1 MLGWLLLLAAAADA
15 RPKPNTKPDTLFKG
29 PGVTILDRQGVQA
42 IRNDKSGAT
51 GWVVA
56 FYAPWCGHCRHYAP
70 EFKKFGAALQGH
82 PNIKAGAVSCTA
94 ERKACDENAVKGY
107 PTVKS
112 FGVLGHDIVLKRHQS
127 KDLLEL
133 VRSKQTDAAFAG
145 LVKPRWS
152 EEPPKVISAPTPQS
166 PYDKIM
172 ATALPPPKLRAAPST
187 IDAAA
192 SLRFLLENV
201 FVGDRTLTEEKS
213 VALRGVLAAVAR
225 ASPEITVA
233 SAISIC
239 LQQQPS
245 PTSTDWAS
253 WLEEDG
259 VVTCHDQ
266 TTRVQRKRW
275 TSRCDPEGKGTDGTA
290 YTCGL
295 WGLFHGLVQ
304 SLNARDGLSAVRASM
319 HFFGCEEC
327 RDHFLEMYD
336 SCRYGRCDADADAS
350 LWLWRA
356 HNVVNARTHGHVEDG
371 YITANTPDNAAA
383 FWAFPSV
390 EQCADCRDGKKW
402 DLDGV
407 RAFLKREYGNGSS
420 PAPLAAA
427 PPPGSSRLHGLL
439 IVCLVGGCVICLCL
453 LRRRPLTR
461 RSRYRLPH

>member
-1 MLGWLLLLAAAADA
+1 MLRWLLLLAAAADA

-70 EFKKFGAALQGH
+70 EFKKFGAALQGRY

-94 ERKACDENAVKGY
+94 ERKACDENQVKGY

-112 FGVLGHDIVLKRHQS
+112 FGALGHDIVLKRHQS

-145 LVKPRWS
+145 LVKPKWGA
-152 EEPPKVISAPTPQS
+152 EPPEVISAPTPQS

-172 ATALPPPKLRAAPST
+172 ATAKPPPKLRAAPST

-192 SLRFLLENV
+192 SFRFMLENA
-201 FVGDRTLTEEKS
+201 FVGSQILTEEKS
-213 VALRGVLAAVAR
+213 VALRGLLAAVAR

-233 SAISIC
+233 GAVATC

-245 PTSTDWAS
+245 PTSTDWAA

-259 VVTCHDQ
+259 VVKCHDQ

-275 TSRCDPEGKGTDGTA
+275 TSRCDPDGKGVEGTA

-304 SLNARDGLSAVRASM
+304 SLSARDGLSAVRASM

-371 YITANTPDNAAA
+371 YITSNTPNNAAA
-383 FWAFPSV
+383 FWAWPSP
-390 EQCADCRDGKKW
+390 EQCTDCRDGKKW

-407 RAFLKREYGNGSS
+407 RAFLKREYGRDGAPSASGVSRRGRALTFILAGRRRS
-420 PAPLAAA
+420 P
-427 PPPGSSRLHGLL
+427 R
-439 IVCLVGGCVICLCL
+439 
-453 LRRRPLTR
+453 RRRPARAFTAF
-461 RSRYRLPH
+461 

>member
-1 MLGWLLLLAAAADA
+1 M
-15 RPKPNTKPDTLFKG
+15 
-29 PGVTILDRQGVQA
+29 
-42 IRNDKSGAT
+42 
-51 GWVVA
+51 
-56 FYAPWCGHCRHYAP
+56 
-70 EFKKFGAALQGH
+70 
-82 PNIKAGAVSCTA
+82 SCTA

-112 FGVLGHDIVLKRHQS
+112 FGALGHDIVLKKHQS

-133 VRSKQTDAAFAG
+133 VRSKRTDVAFAG
-145 LVKPRWS
+145 LVTPKWG
-152 EEPPKVISAPTPQS
+152 EPPKVISAPTPEH
-166 PYDKIM
+166 PYDKVM
-172 ATALPPPKLRAAPST
+172 KTALPPPKLRAAPA
-187 IDAAA
+187 IVDAAA
-192 SLRFLLENV
+192 SFRFMLENA
-201 FVGDRTLTEEKS
+201 FVGSQILTEEKS
-213 VALRGVLAAVAR
+213 VALRGLLAAVSR

-233 SAISIC
+233 SAVSIC

-245 PTSTDWAS
+245 PTSEDWS
-253 WLEEDG
+253 KWLEEDG
-259 VVTCHDQ
+259 VVKCHDQ

-275 TSRCDPEGKGTDGTA
+275 TSRCDPEGQGDQGTA

-327 RDHFLEMYD
+327 RNHFLEMYD
-336 SCRYGRCDADADAS
+336 ACRYGRCDADADAS

-383 FWAFPSV
+383 FWAWPSP
-390 EQCADCRDGKKW
+390 EQCADCRDGRKW

-420 PAPLAAA
+420 SASGVSARRRAFTLSLAGRRRS
-427 PPPGSSRLHGLL
+427 PR
-439 IVCLVGGCVICLCL
+439 
-453 LRRRPLTR
+453 RRRPAPRAYTAF
-461 RSRYRLPH
+461 

>member
-1 MLGWLLLLAAAADA
+1 MRPLPPLRA
-15 RPKPNTKPDTLFKG
+15 RIQKVRRGLTG
-29 PGVTILDRQGVQA
+29 TI
-42 IRNDKSGAT
+42 
-51 GWVVA
+51 
-56 FYAPWCGHCRHYAP
+56 
-70 EFKKFGAALQGH
+70 

-94 ERKACDENAVKGY
+94 ERKKPATRIAVKGY

-112 FGVLGHDIVLKRHQS
+112 FGALGHDIVLKRHQA

-133 VRSKQTDAAFAG
+133 VRKKADGCRVRGPGDTEVRK
-145 LVKPRWS
+145 LP
-152 EEPPKVISAPTPQS
+152 EVISAPTPQS

-172 ATALPPPKLRAAPST
+172 KTALAASKLRAAPST

-192 SLRFLLENV
+192 SLRFMLENA
-201 FVGDRTLTEEKS
+201 FVGSTTSTEEKS
-213 VALRGVLAAVAR
+213 VALRGLLAAVAR

-233 SAISIC
+233 GAVSIC

-253 WLEEDG
+253 WLDEDG
-259 VVTCHDQ
+259 VVKCHDQ

-275 TSRCDPEGKGTDGTA
+275 TSRCDPDSKGTDGTA

-336 SCRYGRCDADADAS
+336 ACRYGRCDADADAS

-371 YITANTPDNAAA
+371 YITANTPNNAAA

-420 PAPLAAA
+420 SASGVSARDARSLCLSQAGAARRA

-439 IVCLVGGCVICLCL
+439 IVGLVVGCVICLCL
-453 LRRRPLTR
+453 LRPTRRQR
-461 RSRYRLPH
+461 RSRRVDIVASAQALLKLLTL